1 MAKKDFDKKNL
12 DDFKKSL
19 KETYDTQQKLGN
31 NMSDYLAGVEKLG
44 KIFKN
49 ISFIEK
55 QRLEQSSKINNLQKD
70 LDRGLTS
77 EVGKSGKEL
86 KILKKQ
92 NNELLK
98 KLKIEKQT
106 LGIIDD
112 NLNSLKSQTTELKKH
127 VNSSNAISA
136 SFKSVNGFL
145 KSTPSLVKAGFGKLK
160 SLGILEMDKA
170 IRNARLEMGIFS
182 KQGDA
187 FYNNI
192 ENISYSTNNLGIGIE
207 ELAKMQS
214 QYSNEIGRSVQFT
227 QASSDAMAQLAKGT
241 NLGVEG
247 AAAFAAEMDNFG
259 VSMETTRDYV
269 EQTVNSSHEM
279 GLNTSKVIKNL
290 QNNLKLANKYN
301 FKNGIKG
308 LAHMAQLSTKFKVD
322 MGMVSGMADK
332 LFDIEGAVDMSAQLQ
347 VMGGEWAKLA
357 DPFKLMYQ
365 AREDTDA
372 LFESV
377 VNATKG
383 AAKFNKESGDFT
395 LSGMELHKLKTVAEA
410 TGLDFEQLAQSAKSA
425 AKFSKI
431 KSSMNISMDEK
442 TTDFITSMAE
452 YDATKGQYK
461 IQLTD
466 DKGKTVEKYVNA
478 LSANDKAMIATTIKQ
493 KATLKEQAENAR
505 NFEDEWNSTINMFK
519 SAVLP
524 LVKELNT
531 ALVPEF
537 QKFREKLLSGGF
549 IDSIKLLASNIGSF
563 IGNMMASP
571 LIKFMG
577 EYPKLTTTLVGA
589 FGIAQWFSKGMA
601 LGKGFMSVANMG
613 GGSGGGMFG
622 KFGKTKGGM
631 SFGKSLSKGL
641 KGGGALGLLGGAA
654 EVGRG
659 MMDEPDSNL
668 GKAIGA
674 GAKAAEW
681 GATGALIG
689 SVIPGVG
696 TAIGGII
703 GAVAGGAKGI
713 YDEYFSD
720 ESKQNTTEKGK
731 PIGDGVVQN
740 GKVKAITNDKDV
752 IMAMKPNGPLA
763 NTIGGQKSNG
773 VVQNGNVNVSFQPIK
788 IEGTINLNT
797 PSGSF
802 KMDLIQ
808 DKVFMRD
815 LSKILQETVREAING
830 GKLNPNPLV

>member
-19 KETYDTQQKLGN
+19 KETYDTQQKMGS

-77 EVGKSGKEL
+77 EIGKSGKEL

-112 NLNSLKSQTTELKKH
+112 NLSSLKNQTTELKKH

-227 QASSDAMAQLAKGT
+227 QASADAMAQLAKGT

-377 VNATKG
+377 INATKG

-452 YDATKGQYK
+452 YDTTKGQYK

-478 LSANDKAMIATTIKQ
+478 LSANDKAMITTTIKQ

-524 LVKELNT
+524 LVKELNVS
-531 ALVPEF
+531 LVPEF
-537 QKFREKLLSGGF
+537 QKFREKLLNGGF
-549 IDSIKLLASNIGSF
+549 VDSIKSLASNIGSF

-571 LIKFMG
+571 LIKFVG
-577 EYPKLTTTLVGA
+577 EFPKLSATLVGA
-589 FGIAQWFSKGMA
+589 FGIAQWYSKGMA
-601 LGKGFMSVANMG
+601 LGQGFMSVAKMG
-613 GGSGGGMFG
+613 GGSSGGSGINMAG
-622 KFGKTKGGM
+622 KVGKGM
-631 SFGKSLSKGL
+631 SFGKKALNFGKSAL
-641 KGGGALGLLGGAA
+641 KGGGVLAAVGVGVDAITNAMDDNLSVTDKFLKTLDQHKGMATGAA
-654 EVGRG
+654 IGSIIPG
-659 MMDEPDSNL
+659 I
-668 GKAIGA
+668 GTAIGA
-674 GAKAAEW
+674 G
-681 GATGALIG
+681 
-689 SVIPGVG
+689 
-696 TAIGGII
+696 IGGIVDMFAPEV
-703 GAVAGGAKGI
+703 GT
-713 YDEYFSD
+713 Y
-720 ESKQNTTEKGK
+720 GK
-731 PIGDGVVQN
+731 DVKKTDDGVIQN
-740 GKVKAITNDKDV
+740 GKVTAITNEKDV
-752 IMAMKPNGPLA
+752 MMAMKPNGPLA

-773 VVQNGNVNVSFQPIK
+773 VIQNGSVNVSFQPIK